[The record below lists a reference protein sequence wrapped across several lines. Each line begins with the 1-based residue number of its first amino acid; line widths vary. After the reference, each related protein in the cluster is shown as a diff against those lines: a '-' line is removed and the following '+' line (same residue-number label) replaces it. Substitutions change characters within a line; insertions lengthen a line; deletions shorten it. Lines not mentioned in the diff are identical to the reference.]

1 MGHANAQMLF
11 RVYAKWIDGADK
23 SREREKLN
31 VGFRHKK
38 RAFFGKP
45 SGIKILTWRRERD
58 SNSRRQGRPGSC
70 QSEKTAWSRLKPQNS
85 ATDSATSCL

>member
-31 VGFRHKK
+31 VGFRH
-38 RAFFGKP
+38 
-45 SGIKILTWRRERD
+45 
-58 SNSRRQGRPGSC
+58 
-70 QSEKTAWSRLKPQNS
+70 
-85 ATDSATSCL
+85 DSATARPHFSENQAESIYLRGAQRDSTQLSAGRE